1 MPGLNSR
8 MHEVHFDQGITH
20 AYFLIDKIGMQLNIL
35 LFLTIL
41 IDLKKNQS
49 KIGNNWKNLNFS
61 IFLYNFFN
69 FSKSSFQCLE
79 S

>member
-8 MHEVHFDQGITH
+8 MHEVHFDQRITH

-41 IDLKKNQS
+41 IDLKEINRKLGM
-49 KIGNNWKNLNFS
+49 I
-61 IFLYNFFN
+61 
-69 FSKSSFQCLE
+69 
-79 S
+79 

>member
-8 MHEVHFDQGITH
+8 MHEVHFDQRITH

-41 IDLKKNQS
+41 IDLKEINRKLGIIG
-49 KIGNNWKNLNFS
+49 KIS
-61 IFLYNFFN
+61 IFQYFCIIFLIFLSLHFN
-69 FSKSSFQCLE
+69 A
-79 S
+79 